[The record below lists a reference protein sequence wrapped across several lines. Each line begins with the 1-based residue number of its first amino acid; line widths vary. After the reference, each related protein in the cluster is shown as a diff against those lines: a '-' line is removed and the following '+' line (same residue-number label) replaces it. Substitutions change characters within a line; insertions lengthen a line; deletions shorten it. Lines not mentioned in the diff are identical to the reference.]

1 MRDGAFM
8 QLTLTMVAIASR
20 LDQVLSQVD
29 NIVECLHD
37 ECCQVFQVLHV
48 RTTADHVTFP

>member
-20 LDQVLSQVD
+20 LDQILSQVD